1 MRYDLR
7 ALTRRSNPG
16 IRRKTIVFRPI
27 VAPGVLAT
35 DLYRAAYAPVIAAW
49 TSALEPIMS
58 AYERTLAQLTQ
69 DSPADVGA
77 VVATSEGG
85 VAALLITLRL
95 RLEEWAARIERWQR
109 GKWRSAVLIATKVD
123 VETLIGAGDMRA
135 PMSAAVERNVSLVK
149 SVSEQAR
156 SRIADSVFRGLQN
169 RTPARDVAKEIREA
183 VDMSRRRA
191 LNIAADQT
199 VKLTSALNDE
209 RRREAGLMAWQW
221 EHSDKLR
228 PRPEHVARD
237 GKRYSDDPA
246 DGAPPPNDRP
256 GELPFCGCT
265 SRAVLSLDGEF

>member
-199 VKLTSALNDE
+199 VKLTSVLNDE

>member
-85 VAALLITLRL
+85 DAELLITLRL

>member
-156 SRIADSVFRGLQN
+156 GRIADSVFRGLQN